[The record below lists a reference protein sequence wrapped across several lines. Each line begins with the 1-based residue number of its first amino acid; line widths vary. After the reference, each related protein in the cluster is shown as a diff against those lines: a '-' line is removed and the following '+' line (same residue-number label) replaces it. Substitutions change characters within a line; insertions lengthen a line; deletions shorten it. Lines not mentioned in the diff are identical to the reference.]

1 MLSTLLLGTR
11 KVRSV
16 LKEYNVRGPAVACEL
31 GRSHLFIRDERE
43 LFTVVVPGGTCALRT
58 LCGSAVGGSGRRA
71 VILLARMIRII
82 DASCRS
88 VHERAPLFPRI
99 NRTCKREGRTCLRHQ
114 NGRTFHLKLW
124 GCSRVELGQ
133 ECRAPKRCRCVM
145 LRFVWLLRISLCT
158 FGSEPNGRASAT
170 SHKSCTHWMWLCRKI
185 PTVSIDTLLQLAS
198 RPGLNLRTRSFLR

>member
-1 MLSTLLLGTR
+1 MPPSQPAEHFARGTR

-16 LKEYNVRGPAVACEL
+16 LKEYNVRGPPVACEL
-31 GRSHLFIRDERE
+31 GRSHLFNRDERE

-99 NRTCKREGRTCLRHQ
+99 NTTCKREGRTCLRHQ

-145 LRFVWLLRISLCT
+145 LRFVWLLRISLWT
-158 FGSEPNGRASAT
+158 LWLGGRRVGI
-170 SHKSCTHWMWLCRKI
+170 SHFSQSYAHWM
-185 PTVSIDTLLQLAS
+185 
-198 RPGLNLRTRSFLR
+198 